1 MLSFLYKN
9 YNNLTRSDSS
19 GGLKTAVSSKYYNA
33 NQNPVSNIPC
43 KNSLQI
49 NPQLQEYSI
58 KLTNDSIRK
67 VTDSYNKDK
76 CDTIKTFLNNFNII
90 VKDDSTRPNNLLG
103 YIFCLLSSTTFVY
116 YFYKFSWQN
125 MFSLNRYIDV
135 SRK

>member
-19 GGLKTAVSSKYYNA
+19 DGLKTAMSSKYYNA
-33 NQNPVSNIPC
+33 HQNPLTNIPC
-43 KNSLQI
+43 KNSLPI
-49 NPQLQEYSI
+49 NPQLQEYCI

-76 CDTIKTFLNNFNII
+76 CETIKTKFNNFNVIA
-90 VKDDSTRPNNLLG
+90 KDDSTRPNNLLG

-116 YFYKFSWQN
+116 CFYKFSWLN